1 MLLISRETSFL
12 LIIIPTPSRNKL
24 SASHGSL
31 AAYDGLKD
39 FIDHKYVRNNAYAT
53 VSLDKIFQGLFSAG
67 AL

>member
-1 MLLISRETSFL
+1 VRLLSFSYCSC
-12 LIIIPTPSRNKL
+12 PSRNKL

>member
-1 MLLISRETSFL
+1 LFQSICNSVVSF
-12 LIIIPTPSRNKL
+12 RNKL
-24 SASHGSL
+24 SATHGSL

-39 FIDHKYVRNNAYAT
+39 FIDHKYIRNNAYAT

>member
-1 MLLISRETSFL
+1 LFL
-12 LIIIPTPSRNKL
+12 PSRNKL